1 MWIDITSFV
10 VERRLV
16 KMNIKELLEQYEFH
30 DSFIEDVIF
39 ENNRLELQ
47 IYLYNWETN
56 KGTRSI
62 RLIFKEIRNF
72 TFKGTEEKFDCDS
85 IVDFS
90 CEEIIHLNEVCYK
103 VKLFLDGDTNMKII
117 EFIGKEVE
125 VIF

>member
-1 MWIDITSFV
+1 MY
-10 VERRLV
+10 
-16 KMNIKELLEQYEFH
+16 IKELLEQYEFH

>member
-1 MWIDITSFV
+1 MY
-10 VERRLV
+10 
-16 KMNIKELLEQYEFH
+16 IKELLEQYEFH

-72 TFKGTEEKFDCDS
+72 TFKGTEGTKESFEGDS
-85 IVDFS
+85 ILEFS
-90 CEEIIHLNEVCYK
+90 YEEEIMIEELCYK
-103 VKLFLDGDTNMKII
+103 VKFVLDENVPGKMKII
-117 EFIGKEVE
+117 EFIAKEVE
-125 VIF
+125 VIL